1 MACVWTWAEI
11 GTIFVAGGGDRG
23 ARAPGGAGGAVSAVW
38 RRRETVSLLGSAGA
52 GARAVRAARVSAESG
67 AAGALLGR
75 GDEAACV
82 GGWVRSSVDERQ
94 VWAWS
99 RTAGV

>member
-52 GARAVRAARVSAESG
+52 EHALCELHAYLQSLALRAHYWDVVMKLRVSA
-67 AAGALLGR
+67 
-75 GDEAACV
+75 
-82 GGWVRSSVDERQ
+82 GG
-94 VWAWS
+94 
-99 RTAGV
+99 

>member
-1 MACVWTWAEI
+1 MVATGEHVHLAEQ
-11 GTIFVAGGGDRG
+11 AALCQQCGGGVKLFPFWG
-23 ARAPGGAGGAVSAVW
+23 PL
-38 RRRETVSLLGSAGA
+38 EP

-82 GGWVRSSVDERQ
+82 GGWVME
-94 VWAWS
+94 
-99 RTAGV
+99 